1 MSNVFTS
8 SIGKKLI
15 MSITG
20 AFLVLFL
27 LFHMSMN
34 VVAIISPSGYDAIC
48 AFLGSNWY
56 ALIGTLVL
64 AGGFFLHILFALI
77 LTLYNRKARG
87 NNGYATSV
95 TPKTVS
101 WASQNMFV
109 LGLIVV
115 LGVLLHLLQFWYN
128 MQFAEIMGQEP
139 KLVGIPEVSTTSGST
154 FIAYYFSNIIFVV
167 GYLVWFAALWLHIS
181 HGFWSILQT
190 TGFNNEIWISRL
202 KIAAKIFAS
211 IIFLGFAAVVI
222 TFYLKSLCSGCC

>member
-1 MSNVFTS
+1 LPQKISTFVLSIFKLLIKNKHKIGKFMSNVFTS

-34 VVAIISPSGYDAIC
+34 IVAIISPQGYDAIC

-56 ALIGTLVL
+56 ALIGTLAL
-64 AGGFFLHILFALI
+64 AGGFFLHIVFALT

-95 TPKTVS
+95 TPKTVE

-109 LGLIVV
+109 LGLIVI
-115 LGVLLHLLQFWYN
+115 LGLLLHFLQFWYK
-128 MQFAEIMGQEP
+128 MQFAEIIGHHQSMLGETM
-139 KLVGIPEVSTTSGST
+139 VSTTSGSA

-167 GYLVWFAALWLHIS
+167 SYLVWLTALWFHIS
-181 HGFWSILQT
+181 HGFWSALQT
-190 TGFNNEIWISRL
+190 IGFNN
-202 KIAAKIFAS
+202 
-211 IIFLGFAAVVI
+211 
-222 TFYLKSLCSGCC
+222 